1 MFCIVESV
9 MDKVGNRG
17 RLFFDSLCSFQRN
30 CIFDVL
36 SVAPISNHIAFI
48 MDGNR
53 RYAKKW
59 NMVESA
65 GHRVG
70 FLALILILRYCYE
83 LGLKYETVYAFS
95 IDNLKRK
102 PEEVQALMD
111 LMEEKIEGL
120 MKEESIVNC
129 YGVRVHFIGNLK
141 FLNKSVRVAM
151 ERVIVATANNSKV
164 VLSIC
169 VAYTSTDEIV
179 NTIQRSCD

>member
-9 MDKVGNRG
+9 MDKVGSWG

-30 CIFDVL
+30 CIFYVL
-36 SVAPISNHIAFI
+36 SVGPISYHIAFI

-70 FLALILILRYCYE
+70 FLALISMLRYCYE
-83 LGLKYETVYAFS
+83 LGLKYVTVYAFS

-120 MKEESIVNC
+120 MKEESIVNR

-141 FLNKSVRVAM
+141 LLNKSVRVAG
-151 ERVIVATANNSKV
+151 ERVMEATANNSKV
-164 VLSIC
+164 VMSIC